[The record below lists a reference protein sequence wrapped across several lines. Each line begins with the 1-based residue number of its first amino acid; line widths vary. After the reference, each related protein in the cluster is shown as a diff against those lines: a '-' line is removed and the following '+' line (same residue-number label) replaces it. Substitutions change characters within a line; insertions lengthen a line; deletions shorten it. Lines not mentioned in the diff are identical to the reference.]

1 MKKYTKKEKVLMY
14 LKEFGSITSLDA
26 IREFDATRLAAIIY
40 DLKKEGYEFEVERIP
55 HIDRYGDKVSYA
67 KYTLKK

>member
-40 DLKKEGYEFEVERIP
+40 DLKN
-55 HIDRYGDKVSYA
+55 
-67 KYTLKK
+67 